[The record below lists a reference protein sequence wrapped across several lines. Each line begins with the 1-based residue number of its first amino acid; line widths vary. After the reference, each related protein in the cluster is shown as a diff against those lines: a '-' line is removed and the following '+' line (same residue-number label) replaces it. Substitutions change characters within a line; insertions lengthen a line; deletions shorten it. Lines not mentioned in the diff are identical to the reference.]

1 MLNRIYIIVGM
12 LAIILLAGAFLAPVM
27 LDWNSYKERM
37 EYIAQKA
44 LGNEVKINGD
54 MSISLLPQPRLSFE
68 DVVVGSDEQIGVK
81 IARVSARFS
90 LLDFFRDRYFI
101 TDLSLESPQFFLKID
116 ESGKLIAPF
125 VLAKSITNIN
135 ASIADANI
143 ENGSIE
149 IYDARV
155 DEVLRAQ
162 NFDGNLT
169 IAGLDGPFSLSGIG
183 EYEGK
188 TYDLRVNSS
197 QINSKNK
204 MQLALLLRP
213 QNNGF
218 TFKMNGE
225 LAANL
230 MPEFTG
236 EIDLKIHP
244 SKTKQ
249 DEEQEKLGV
258 QGDFLLNSKVEIFG
272 NEILFREYI
281 IVPDENLPA
290 TRLSGAANIDLRNK
304 REFNAIISGSI
315 ISLGFHSA
323 IREAEDRSYAILR
336 FLRELTMPF
345 IPAISGQV
353 GIDMLEL
360 DLGEITLRDVR
371 IDARTDGKSW
381 FIDNFSSSLDGKTAF
396 ALDGKLSVQNDSP
409 IFDGNFLLE
418 GEQLELF
425 AKYWRNKDKANSFF
439 NIPFSMSGRVQLSE
453 EELLLNDA
461 SFVFENIKNDFSLT
475 AGLGSEANLS
485 IIANLGEFSKN
496 QSAALVSMLPKTGAN
511 SAFTSNFSSTSFD
524 LKAKFFALFDFEFK
538 NITALGEFTNDEVNF
553 KKLAGFDLLGS
564 ELRFS
569 GTYDFSKPGPV
580 FFGQGTINQAD
591 KSQETMLFFLT
602 KKLKAPNNVR
612 LLIDNSLPLNLS
624 FKLAE
629 PNNEGQI
636 LKLNGQIGKSELNA
650 NIELKKGLFNYSNA
664 PINAKIEMKFQ
675 NSLALSEQFS
685 LNDIE
690 ILADSSAT
698 SPLYLSL
705 ELDGT
710 IMNSVDLNVTLEGK
724 DESAKFDGNII
735 ISDISNWRGNGQFQ
749 INSQDISPL
758 ITLVG
763 VNGFGAVP
771 ALGSAFIKFKGN
783 KEIIISDINVKINN
797 SLVEG
802 ELLRKTIGKD
812 IEFSGSL
819 KTDDIELSSLAVL
832 LGGTSSSILGE
843 GGWPIGPFSL
853 LQNKANSRLAINVE
867 LKTVLFDGQDF
878 ARDAN
883 FEYIMDGS
891 NIFIRDFN
899 AKINGQDIFID
910 LAICCSGTLTKAQIE
925 GRLSLD
931 KFDIDSFFANRI
943 ADRFN
948 GEVTGSVQFLG
959 SGNSYE
965 EIIQSLVG
973 DGSILIEDLEIKGL
987 NSNVFD
993 EIFAQDNF
1001 EDIAPSDL
1009 EKTLIKII
1017 NAGDFQASKTNAI
1030 LSITNGNL
1038 RATNVSLQS
1047 EKTNL
1052 FGSIKIDLV
1061 DLKLDGKWALTLLK
1075 IDHLSKILD
1084 KTNAIIRL
1092 INSGTLLAPILSYDL
1107 STMIDGVQVRVLEIE
1122 LDRLEKLRVEA
1133 ELRSKNA
1140 ALQRL
1145 KLMEEQ
1151 RRILEEKQKE
1161 EERKAFLEA
1170 EKAAEEI
1177 AEQEAKEAAKEATKE
1192 ATEQELNNLE
1202 INDEI
1207 EVDQQSLDIEPI
1219 DLLNNN
1225 FEVFPPNFQ

>member
-12 LAIILLAGAFLAPVM
+12 LAIILLSGAFLAPFMV
-27 LDWNSYKERM
+27 DWNSFRERM
-37 EYIAQKA
+37 EFIAQKA

-68 DVVVGSDEQIGVK
+68 DVVVGSDKQIGVK

-101 TDLSLESPQFFLKID
+101 TDLSLESAQFFLKID
-116 ESGKLIAPF
+116 EGGKLIAPF

-169 IAGLDGPFSLSGIG
+169 IAGLDGPFSLAGIG

-188 TYDLRVNSS
+188 VYDLRVNSS

-204 MQLALLLRP
+204 MQLGLLLRP

-218 TFKMNGE
+218 TLKMNGE

-244 SKTKQ
+244 LEIKQ
-249 DEEQEKLGV
+249 DKEREKLGV
-258 QGDFLLNSKVEIFG
+258 QGDFLFNSKVEISS

-304 REFNAIISGSI
+304 RKFNAVISGSI

-336 FLRELTMPF
+336 FLREFTLPF

-381 FIDNFSSSLDGKTAF
+381 FIDNFSSLLNGKTVF
-396 ALDGKLSVQNDSP
+396 ALDGKLSEQNNNP
-409 IFDGNFLLE
+409 IFNGNFLLE

-425 AKYWRNKDKANSFF
+425 AKDWRNKDKANSFF
-439 NIPFSMSGRVQLSE
+439 NIPFSVSGKVQLSE
-453 EELLLNDA
+453 KELLLNDA
-461 SFVFENIKNDFSLT
+461 SFIFENIKNDFSLA
-475 AGLGSEANLS
+475 AGLGSEATLS
-485 IIANLGEFSKN
+485 IIANLGGFSKN
-496 QSAALVSMLPKTGAN
+496 QSETLISMLPKIGAN
-511 SAFTSNFSSTSFD
+511 SVFASNFSSTAFD
-524 LKAKFFALFDFEFK
+524 LKAKLFALFDFELK
-538 NITALGEFTNDEVNF
+538 NIAALGEFTNEKVDF
-553 KKLAGFDLLGS
+553 KNLAGFDLIGS
-564 ELRFS
+564 EAKLS
-569 GTYDFSKPGPV
+569 GTYNFSQTDPV
-580 FFGQGTINQAD
+580 IFGQGTINQAD
-591 KSQETMLFFLT
+591 KSQTAILSFLT
-602 KKLKAPNNVR
+602 ERLKMPSNID
-612 LLIDNSLPLNLS
+612 LLINNSLPLNLS
-624 FKLAE
+624 FKLSK
-629 PNNEGQI
+629 PNNNGGQN
-636 LKLNGQIGKSELNA
+636 LNLNGQTGNGDLDA
-650 NIELKKGLFNYSNA
+650 NIELKKGVFNYSNA
-664 PINAKIEMKFQ
+664 PINAKIEMKFL
-675 NSLALSEQFS
+675 NSLALSKQFS
-685 LNDIE
+685 LRDIE
-690 ILADSSAT
+690 IFADSSAT

-705 ELDGT
+705 KLDGT
-710 IMNSVDLNVTLEGK
+710 IMNSVDLNVALEGK
-724 DESAKFDGNII
+724 NESANFDGNII
-735 ISDISNWRGNGQFQ
+735 ISDISNWRGNGEFQ
-749 INSQDISPL
+749 INSRDISPL
-758 ITLVG
+758 IALAG
-763 VNGFGAVP
+763 INGLGAVP
-771 ALGSAFIKFKGN
+771 AFGSAFIKFKGN
-783 KEIIISDINVKINN
+783 EEIIISDINAQINN

-802 ELLRKTIGKD
+802 DLLRKTIGKD
-812 IEFSGSL
+812 IELSGSL
-819 KTDDIELSSLAVL
+819 KTDKIELSNLAIL
-832 LGGTSSSILGE
+832 LGGTSSTILGE
-843 GGWPIGPFSL
+843 GVWPIGPFSL
-853 LQNKANSRLAINVE
+853 LQSKINSRLAIGV
-867 LKTVLFDGQDF
+867 KSKAILFDGQDF

-883 FEYIMDGS
+883 FEYIIADS
-891 NIFIRDFN
+891 DIFIRDFR
-899 AKINGQDIFID
+899 AKFNGQDVFVD
-910 LAICCSGTLTKAQIE
+910 LAICCTGTLTKAQIK

-931 KFDIDSFFANRI
+931 RFDIDSFFVDRI

-948 GEVTGSVQFLG
+948 GKITGAVQFLG

-973 DGSILIEDLEIKGL
+973 DGSILLEGLEIKKL

-993 EIFAQDNF
+993 EIFEHDDF
-1001 EDIAPSDL
+1001 EDMAQSDL
-1009 EKTLIKII
+1009 EETLIEII

-1030 LSITNGNL
+1030 LSIANGNL
-1038 RATNVSLQS
+1038 RAANVSLQS
-1047 EKTNL
+1047 EKTNI
-1052 FGSIKIDLV
+1052 FGSIKINLV
-1061 DLKLDGKWALTLLK
+1061 DLELDGKWAFTLLN

-1092 INSGTLLAPILSYDL
+1092 INSGTLLAPILKYDL
-1107 STMIDGVQVRVLEIE
+1107 STMIDGVQVRALEIE
-1122 LDRLEKLRVEA
+1122 VDRLEKLRIEA

-1161 EERKAFLEA
+1161 EEREALLEA
-1170 EKAAEEI
+1170 ERAAE
-1177 AEQEAKEAAKEATKE
+1177 EAAKEAI
-1192 ATEQELNNLE
+1192 EQELNNLE
-1202 INDEI
+1202 NNEELEI
-1207 EVDQQSLDIEPI
+1207 EQQNLDIEPI

-1225 FEVFPPNFQ
+1225 FEVPAPNFQ

>member
-12 LAIILLAGAFLAPVM
+12 LAIILLAGAFIAPFIV
-27 LDWNSYKERM
+27 DWNSYKERM

-68 DVVVGSDEQIGVK
+68 NVVVGSDEQIGVK

-143 ENGSIE
+143 ESGSIE

-155 DEVLRAQ
+155 DEVLGAQ

-169 IAGLDGPFSLSGIG
+169 IAGLDGPFSLSGAG

-188 TYDLRVNSS
+188 IYDLRINSSRVNS
-197 QINSKNK
+197 QNK
-204 MQLALLLRP
+204 MQLGLLLRL

-218 TFKMNGE
+218 TLKMDGE
-225 LAANL
+225 LTASL

-244 SKTKQ
+244 PKIKQ

-258 QGDFLLNSKVEIFG
+258 QGDFLFNSKVEISS
-272 NEILFREYI
+272 NEILFKEYI

-323 IREAEDRSYAILR
+323 ISKTEDKTYALLR
-336 FLRELTMPF
+336 FLREFTLPF

-371 IDARTDGKSW
+371 IDARTDGKNW
-381 FIDNFSSSLDGKTAF
+381 FIDNFSSLLNGKTVF
-396 ALDGKLSVQNDSP
+396 ALDGKLSKRNDSP

-418 GEQLELF
+418 GKQLEMF
-425 AKYWRNKDKANSFF
+425 AKKWRNKDKANSSF
-439 NIPFSMSGRVQLSE
+439 NIPFSVFGQVQLSE
-453 EELLLNDA
+453 KELLLNDA
-461 SFVFENIKNDFSLT
+461 SFIFENIRNDFSLT
-475 AGLGSEANLS
+475 AGLSKKANLS

-496 QSAALVSMLPKTGAN
+496 QSETLISMLPKIGAN
-511 SAFTSNFSSTSFD
+511 SAFTSNFSSTAFD
-524 LKAKFFALFDFEFK
+524 LKAKLFALFDFELK

-553 KKLAGFDLLGS
+553 KNLAGFDLLGS
-564 ELRFS
+564 EAKLS
-569 GTYDFSKPGPV
+569 GTYSFSKTNPLI
-580 FFGQGTINQAD
+580 FGQGTINQID
-591 KSQETMLFFLT
+591 KSQTSILSFLT
-602 KKLKAPNNVR
+602 KKLKMPRNID
-612 LLIDNSLPLNLS
+612 LLINNSLPLNLS
-624 FKLAE
+624 FKLTE
-629 PNNEGQI
+629 PNNNKSQN
-636 LKLNGQIGKSELNA
+636 LRLNGQVGNGELDA

-664 PINAKIEMKFQ
+664 PINAKIEMKFL

-685 LNDIE
+685 LSDIE
-690 ILADSSAT
+690 IFADSSSD

-705 ELDGT
+705 FLDGT
-710 IMNSVDLNVTLEGK
+710 IMNSVDLNVALEGK
-724 DESAKFDGNII
+724 NESAKFDGNII
-735 ISDISNWRGNGQFQ
+735 ISDFSNWRGSGKFQ
-749 INSQDISPL
+749 IDSQDISPL
-758 ITLVG
+758 IALAG
-763 VNGFGAVP
+763 VNGSGVVP

-783 KEIIISDINVKINN
+783 KEIIISDINVQINN

-802 ELLRKTIGKD
+802 ELLRETIGKD
-812 IEFSGSL
+812 VEFSGSL
-819 KTDDIELSSLAVL
+819 KTDKIELSSLAIL
-832 LGGTSSSILGE
+832 LGGTSSSISGE
-843 GGWPIGPFSL
+843 GIWPIGPFSL
-853 LQNKANSRLAINVE
+853 LQNKINSRLAVNVK

-883 FEYIMDGS
+883 FEYIMDDR
-891 NIFIRDFN
+891 NIFIRDFS
-899 AKINGQDIFID
+899 AKFNGQDIFVD

-925 GRLSLD
+925 GRVNLD
-931 KFDIDSFFANRI
+931 RFDIDSFFVDRI

-948 GEVTGSVQFLG
+948 GQITGSVQFLG

-973 DGSILIEDLEIKGL
+973 DGSILIEGLEIAGL

-993 EIFAQDNF
+993 EIFEHDNF
-1001 EDIAPSDL
+1001 EDIAQSDL
-1009 EKTLIKII
+1009 EKTLIKVI
-1017 NAGDFQASKTNAI
+1017 NAGDFQALKTNAI
-1030 LSITNGNL
+1030 LSIANGNL

-1052 FGSIKIDLV
+1052 FGSIKINLV
-1061 DLKLDGKWALTLLK
+1061 DLELDGKWAFTLLN

-1092 INSGTLLAPILSYDL
+1092 TNSGTLLAPILKYDF
-1107 STMIDGVQVRVLEIE
+1107 STMIDGVQVRALEIE
-1122 LDRLEKLRVEA
+1122 VDRLEKLRIEA
-1133 ELRSKNA
+1133 ELRSKSA

-1145 KLMEEQ
+1145 NLMEEQ

-1161 EERKAFLEA
+1161 EERKALLEA
-1170 EKAAEEI
+1170 NKK
-1177 AEQEAKEAAKEATKE
+1177 AEQEAREVA
-1192 ATEQELNNLE
+1192 EQELNNLE
-1202 INDEI
+1202 INDELEI
-1207 EVDQQSLDIEPI
+1207 DQQSLDIEPI

-1225 FEVFPPNFQ
+1225 FEVPAPNFQ